1 MQSLINE
8 KKKFDQLI
16 LKSTNKSNSHIKP
29 NTVYYDDDYY
39 NQLIVELKNRQLY
52 KSFEKRELQE
62 TSIGS
67 GKIKM
72 CSAAS
77 SSRLCFINFV
87 NDKQIYFECSLTTGT
102 KGKAQLDAVK
112 DNIYYECKCHE
123 IFDNHDTDKNHLRL
137 AYKKNLQKYFGII
150 YQEKDENYC
159 KLSLSDFGIENK
171 ESIYSL
177 HFDMKQLLCH
187 LFGIA
192 RNGGGTL
199 QYIFFTPKK
208 EFIENN
214 EFCKN
219 IYKELENE
227 INQIWHC
234 EKITTMINNFKI
246 KLPHPQMIDVSLIE
260 DVVLKNME
268 L

>member
-1 MQSLINE
+1 MNITKQKTL
-8 KKKFDQLI
+8 FDQLI
-16 LKSTNKSNSHIKP
+16 LESIDKSKTHIKP
-29 NTVYYDDDYY
+29 ETVYYDDDYY
-39 NQLIVELKNRQLY
+39 NQLVLELKERQLY
-52 KSFEKRELQE
+52 KNYAKRELKE
-62 TSIGS
+62 TSKGS
-67 GKIKM
+67 DKIKM
-72 CSAAS
+72 CSVAS
-77 SSRLCFINFV
+77 SSRLCFL
-87 NDKQIYFECSLTTGT
+87 YFIKDNMVTMEVSLNTGT
-102 KGKAQLDAVK
+102 SGNAQLDAAK
-112 DNIYYECKCHE
+112 DTVFYECKCHE

-208 EFIENN
+208 ELIENN
-214 EFCKN
+214 EFCRN

-227 INQIWHC
+227 INQIWYC

-246 KLPHPQMIDVSLIE
+246 KLPHPQMIDVSSIE

>member
-1 MQSLINE
+1 MNLTQQKTL
-8 KKKFDQLI
+8 FDKLI
-16 LKSTNKSNSHIKP
+16 LESINKSNTHIKP
-29 NTVYYDDDYY
+29 KTFYYDDYY
-39 NQLIVELKNRQLY
+39 YKQLIFELKSRKLY
-52 KSFEKRELQE
+52 ESYVKRELKE
-62 TSIGS
+62 TSKGS

-72 CSAAS
+72 CSVAS
-77 SSRLCFINFV
+77 SSRLCFL
-87 NDKQIYFECSLTTGT
+87 YFIKDNEVTMEDSLNTGT
-102 KGKAQLDAVK
+102 NGNAQLDAAK
-112 DNIYYECKCHE
+112 GTFFYECKCHE
-123 IFDNHDTDKNHLRL
+123 IFDNHNTDKNHLRIS
-137 AYKKNLQKYFGII
+137 YKKNLKKYFGIT
-150 YQEKDENYC
+150 YQEKDEDYC
-159 KLSLSDFGIENK
+159 ALTLCDFGISEDK
-171 ESIYSL
+171 SIYDL

-208 EFIENN
+208 ELIENN
-214 EFCKN
+214 EFCRN
-219 IYKELENE
+219 MYKELEKE

-246 KLPHPQMIDVSLIE
+246 KLPHPQMIDVSSIE

>member
-1 MQSLINE
+1 MNLKKQKSL
-8 KKKFDQLI
+8 FDQLI
-16 LKSTNKSNSHIKP
+16 LNSINNKHIITD
-29 NTVYYDDDYY
+29 TVYYDKIYY
-39 NQLIVELKNRQLY
+39 EQLIKELKNRKLY
-52 KSFEKRELQE
+52 EKYLKNELKE
-62 TSIGS
+62 KNGL
-67 GKIKM
+67 IKM
-72 CSAAS
+72 CSVAS
-77 SSRLCFINFV
+77 SSRLCFINFA
-87 NDKQIYFECSLTTGT
+87 NNNEIEFERPLSTG
-102 KGKAQLDAVK
+102 KGTAQLDAAK

-123 IFDNHDTDKNHLRL
+123 ILDNHDTDKNHLRL
-137 AYKKNLQKYFGII
+137 AYKKNLQEYFGII

-208 EFIENN
+208 ELIENN
-214 EFCKN
+214 EFCRN

-246 KLPHPQMIDVSLIE
+246 KLPHPQMIDVSSIE

>member
-1 MQSLINE
+1 MKNLLNE

-16 LKSTNKSNSHIKP
+16 LESINKSNLHIKP

-39 NQLIVELKNRQLY
+39 NKLIIELKSRQLY
-52 KSFEKRELQE
+52 ESFAKRELQE
-62 TSIGS
+62 TSKGS

-72 CSAAS
+72 CSVAS

-87 NDKQIYFECSLTTGT
+87 NDKQIKFECSLTTGT
-102 KGKAQLDAVK
+102 KGKAQLDAAK
-112 DNIYYECKCHE
+112 NNIFYECKCHE

-150 YQEKDENYC
+150 YQEKDEDYC
-159 KLSLSDFGIENK
+159 KLTLSDFDVSEEK
-171 ESIYSL
+171 SIYDL

-192 RNGGGTL
+192 KNGGGKL

-208 EFIENN
+208 ELIENN
-214 EFCKN
+214 EFCRN
-219 IYKELENE
+219 MYKELEEE

-234 EKITTMINNFKI
+234 EKIKAMINSCNI
-246 KLPHPQMIDVSLIE
+246 KLPPPQMIDVSTID
-260 DVVLKNME
+260 DVIINNLNI
-268 L
+268 